1 MMSDQTASREELPV
15 LFVTEGPGRGQQ
27 KVIRSD
33 ELLIGRGQHCDLY
46 IADRRISR
54 EHSRITRDEDGNYYV
69 EDLESRNGTFVNGE
83 RVEGP
88 RQLHEGDEIQIAL
101 CVRIQFVGN
110 EATVPI
116 DAEKMATAQKSLTL
130 ESRTRQV
137 EINDEMVD
145 PPLSLYQ
152 YRLLELL
159 YEKRGGICTREE
171 VVKAVWPDDFEAGV
185 SEQAIDALVRRLRD
199 RLADLEP
206 DHQYIMT
213 VRGHGFRLVQ
223 PGEDG

>member
-1 MMSDQTASREELPV
+1 
-15 LFVTEGPGRGQQ
+15 
-27 KVIRSD
+27 
-33 ELLIGRGQHCDLY
+33 
-46 IADRRISR
+46 
-54 EHSRITRDEDGNYYV
+54 
-69 EDLESRNGTFVNGE
+69 VNGE